1 MTTVVDC
8 RLNGEFD
15 FLLESVPMTSSF
27 ASLTESDLTVLG
39 INKET
44 NDETEVERE
53 ENITAA
59 AVTTTITAAATSSRK
74 ANFERR
80 FTNRVVFFSYS
91 GAERRNKRKYE
102 Q

>member
-59 AVTTTITAAATSSRK
+59 AVTTTITAVAEKPTSRDDSQT
-74 ANFERR
+74 ES
-80 FTNRVVFFSYS
+80 FSS
-91 GAERRNKRKYE
+91 HI
-102 Q
+102 QVQ